1 MKLLLLI
8 LFCSP
13 CVLFAQLPANLPV
26 YSELPVYDKSKV
38 TVYQDWLV
46 DKVDAKAQLYKTKDG
61 KLVFSN
67 GLVSRTF
74 MIKPNCA
81 TVSLDL
87 LSKDESFLRSV
98 RPEAEVTLA
107 GLTIPVGGLTG
118 QPIHNYLLPEWIDA
132 MKTDPVS
139 FQFSTYRVEEIKER
153 FSWKKRPEW
162 MPKDIPWPA
171 PGKELIF
178 EYRLDYSAID
188 LIIKQIK
195 NPISL
200 AQAFRRAIA
209 VRNYTMHLKPGNW
222 WHVG

>member
-8 LFCSP
+8 LLCSP
-13 CVLFAQLPANLPV
+13 FGLFAQIPANLPV

-46 DKVDAKAQLYKTKDG
+46 DKVDAKAQLFRTADG

-67 GLVSRTF
+67 GLVSRTLT
-74 MIKPNCA
+74 IKPNCA

-118 QPIHNYLLPEWIDA
+118 QPIHNYLLPEWIDG
-132 MKTDPVS
+132 MKSDPAS
-139 FQFSTYRVEEIKER
+139 FQFTSYRVEEIRER
-153 FSWKKRPEW
+153 FTWKKRPEW
-162 MPKDIPWPA
+162 MPKDLPWPA

-178 EYRLDYSAID
+178 VYRLEKDAID
-188 LIIKQIK
+188 LILKQVQ
-195 NPISL
+195 NSTN
-200 AQAFRRAIA
+200 A
-209 VRNYTMHLKPGNW
+209 VTPDLLKKMDLSQYFHPDRL
-222 WHVG
+222 